1 MGRLVCAL
9 VLPKTRQQ
17 NYNMKLRKSP
27 QDYKTV
33 LILPGIKVI
42 FPILNGPSCV
52 KRFKSNI
59 FMQRTFEDIYVLEH
73 PF

>member
-27 QDYKTV
+27 QDYKTI

-59 FMQRTFEDIYVLEH
+59 FMQLELLKI
-73 PF
+73 FMY